1 MDPEMQKLIRH
12 LQDQKC
18 PPAVLDKVD
27 QRISR
32 QSSSVRPFRSL
43 LAGVTAIACILIA
56 ISLWRWNTRREA
68 QLLAAQRAAAQAE
81 AERNLVA
88 HQTQQA
94 FGYIGSAFLRA
105 ASHTQNALLK
115 EAVPPLR
122 NSFETVKNKVT
133 NPI

>member
-1 MDPEMQKLIRH
+1 MQKLIRH

-18 PPAVLDKVD
+18 PPAVLEKVAR
-27 QRISR
+27 RISR
-32 QSSSVRPFRSL
+32 QSSSVRPSRSL
-43 LAGVTAIACILIA
+43 LAGAISIACILIA
-56 ISLWRWNTRREA
+56 ISLWQWNVRRET
-68 QLLAAQRAAAQAE
+68 QLLAAQRAAQAE
-81 AERNLVA
+81 AERTLVA
-88 HQTQQA
+88 QQTQEA
-94 FGYIGSAFLRA
+94 FSYIGGAFFRA